1 MKDGKWVPWRIVAGV
16 LGVLA
21 IVYMWST
28 KDMAAAYSSLPGEAV
43 VPMIVTNML
52 VTLAKVGVI
61 AAVVWAAKW
70 AAGKIRH
77 KKSQGE

>member
-1 MKDGKWVPWRIVAGV
+1 MKDGKWVPWRVAAGV

-28 KDMAAAYSSLPGEAV
+28 KDMAAAYSSLPGEVV

-61 AAVVWAAKW
+61 AAVVGIGKW
-70 AAGKIRH
+70 GLKKFAH